1 MKGPVTDLIG
11 LGEIKNGDQKQ
22 PEYHQENDAVPVKTL
37 PNDRP
42 MSLVQELD
50 ESAQQS
56 DDDYEERQAG
66 EAKKEQVPQSP
77 RTTTPETVKTTIK
90 TTTVLK
96 VPRQSTS
103 SQSIPEEDIRKEFPN
118 LPRKP

>member
-22 PEYHQENDAVPVKTL
+22 HQENDAVPVKTL

-56 DDDYEERQAG
+56 DDDYEERPAG
-66 EAKKEQVPQSP
+66 EAKKEPVPQSP
-77 RTTTPETVKTTIK
+77 RTTTPETAKTTIK